1 MRQLTSID
9 SVITSRRTIR
19 ETKSDPIPKDIIL
32 EILEKAAY
40 APFHNKVEPWSVVMA
55 TTYEEHVY
63 FLKCVFESYER
74 NQILASYSEDQIKKI
89 KDAYEKAFLHTP
101 VTLIVTTD
109 LFGDEKQDLESIAAT
124 SAFIQNIQL
133 LAWKRKIGVVWRT
146 NPYIFDPKFAEAF
159 SIPSNKK
166 IMGTLHLGYFHEQD
180 IPKPKK
186 RRPVSEWVS
195 SIKDHRSIL

>member
-1 MRQLTSID
+1 MAAID

-19 ETKSDPIPKDIIL
+19 VTKSDPIPTEIIL
-32 EILEKAAY
+32 DILEKAAY
-40 APFHNKVEPWSVVMA
+40 APFHNKVEPWSVKMA
-55 TTYEEHVY
+55 TTYEEHAY

-74 NQILASYSEDQIKKI
+74 NHVLASYSEEQIKKI
-89 KDAYEKAFLHTP
+89 IDAYEKAFLHTP
-101 VTLIVTTD
+101 VTLIVATD

-133 LAWKRKIGVVWRT
+133 LAWERNIGAVWRT
-146 NPYIFDPKFAEAF
+146 NPYIFDPIFAEAF
-159 SIPSNKK
+159 SIPSTKK
-166 IMGTLHLGYFHEQD
+166 IIGTLHLGYFREED

-195 SIKDHRSIL
+195 NIKDDVPLL